1 MLTSKLNFAILY
13 KTERLSSCIL
23 IYRFNTRAAVRP
35 AARAIERF
43 SRSLTTIQRGTNTMN
58 RREALGI
65 VGTACGGILA
75 GNSPAT
81 AGEHGDGAR
90 ESAPPIDNI
99 HLFFCGFHVAKHNTK
114 IQFETHHF
122 CSPRGDK
129 MHQCLLYD
137 SSDKHARL
145 IGVEYIIAD
154 ELFQDL
160 PDAEK
165 KFWHPHTYEVM
176 SGGLIAPHMTRDGE
190 DDFMKALIN
199 TWGKTWHTW
208 PDPKTPVPMGEPL
221 LMWSLTGDGQ
231 ENRELAVD
239 RDRRFKVSTKQ
250 IREHRTKSYNLPV
263 PQIPPPASVE
273 VIGRRWTADGPD
285 TPEEAFKRAK

>member
-1 MLTSKLNFAILY
+1 
-13 KTERLSSCIL
+13 
-23 IYRFNTRAAVRP
+23 
-35 AARAIERF
+35 
-43 SRSLTTIQRGTNTMN
+43 MN

-154 ELFQDL
+154 ELFKDL

-199 TWGKTWHTW
+199 TWGKKWHTW

-231 ENRELAVD
+231 ENLQLS
-239 RDRRFKVSTKQ
+239 RDRAQAVADVLSDLGIEDERIQVEGYGDQFPVDVNTSERGRAQNRRVEIVFSDEKGKLSTA
-250 IREHRTKSYNLPV
+250 R
-263 PQIPPPASVE
+263 
-273 VIGRRWTADGPD
+273 
-285 TPEEAFKRAK
+285 